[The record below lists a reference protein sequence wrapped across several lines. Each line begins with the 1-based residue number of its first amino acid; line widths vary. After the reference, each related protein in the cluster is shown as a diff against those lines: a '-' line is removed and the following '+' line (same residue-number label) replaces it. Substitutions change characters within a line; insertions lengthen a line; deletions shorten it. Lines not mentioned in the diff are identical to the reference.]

1 MNEILINKYRQQL
14 MGLAAIGV
22 ILVHSNGVVAWPSI
36 ISFAFGCGGIGVYM
50 FVFLS
55 AIGLYL
61 SLKQEKKSKKK
72 EFYMHRFTRVLLPY
86 LCISV
91 TWYGVKYLII
101 EQNFVG
107 FLWETSLLSYWFE
120 HKGAW
125 FVAMLI
131 PVYLIFPW
139 FYDWVETEDRNKKIF
154 SSLIILVITTFV
166 VAFGFPVLFHHISQV
181 LCSYIIYLAGY
192 YEAEKVYNKEFNGM
206 RLSILSAVLFVI
218 RTITPLRHIAFISD
232 ITWAMFGITILITAA
247 WLLDKMDCK
256 PINIILSFFGKYSLE
271 MYLWNIFLIQ
281 IIQYFKIT
289 ESLGVLGKMSGYA
302 AYGIV
307 VCCGVALS
315 VVYGK
320 FAGKLSK
327 KICVA

>member
-206 RLSILSAVLFVI
+206 RLSVLSAVLFVI

-247 WLLDKMDCK
+247 WLLDKMDCT
-256 PINIILSFFGKYSLE
+256 PINIILAFFGK
-271 MYLWNIFLIQ
+271 
-281 IIQYFKIT
+281 
-289 ESLGVLGKMSGYA
+289 
-302 AYGIV
+302 
-307 VCCGVALS
+307 
-315 VVYGK
+315 
-320 FAGKLSK
+320 
-327 KICVA
+327 